1 MPRKIRV
8 KTVYGQTYELVIDKL
23 DKDKFKL
30 KLPDGREVE
39 MRIIKLGSD
48 RVLIDY
54 DGVSYSIFFSGDQA
68 FINTQPLLVSNIAE
82 IYETRIERREEEK
95 KTEVAGGK
103 VVKAPIAGRVVDV
116 KVKPGDRVKQGDV
129 VVVMESMKMII
140 EVKSHLEGEVAE
152 VHVKKGQSVGKD
164 SPLISLK

>member
-8 KTVYGQTYELVIDKL
+8 KTVYGQTFELVIDKM

-30 KLPDGREVE
+30 TLPDGREVE
-39 MRIIKLGSD
+39 MKIIKLGND

-54 DGVSYSIFFSGDQA
+54 DGVSYSILFSGDQA
-68 FINTQPLLVSNIAE
+68 FVNTQPLLVSNIAE

-95 KTEVAGGK
+95 KVEKAGGK
-103 VVKAPIAGRVVDV
+103 VVKAPISGRVVEV
-116 KVKPGDRVKQGDV
+116 KVKPGDSVKQGDV

>member
-8 KTVYGQTYELVIDKL
+8 KTVYGQTFELVIDKM

-30 KLPDGREVE
+30 TLPDGREVE

-54 DGVSYSIFFSGDQA
+54 DGVSYSILFSGDQA
-68 FINTQPLLVSNIAE
+68 FLNMQPLLISNIAE
-82 IYETRIERREEEK
+82 IYETQIKRREEEK
-95 KTEVAGGK
+95 KVEIASGK
-103 VVKAPIAGRVVDV
+103 VVKAPISGRVVEV
-116 KVKPGDRVKQGDV
+116 KVKPGDSVKQGDV

>member
-8 KTVYGQTYELVIDKL
+8 KTVYGQTFELVIDKM

-39 MRIIKLGSD
+39 MKIIKLGND

-68 FINTQPLLVSNIAE
+68 FVNTQPLLVSNIAE
-82 IYETRIERREEEK
+82 IYETRIERREEK
-95 KTEVAGGK
+95 KVEIASGK
-103 VVKAPIAGRVVDV
+103 VVKAPIAGRVVEV

-164 SPLISLK
+164 LPLISLK